1 MAESPLARAVG
12 AVMNLP
18 EDCGVTDGLMV
29 VQHGKVLV
37 EEYGAEKSASSKLL
51 SWSVAKSVT
60 HALCGIAVRDGL
72 LDIDAPAPVA
82 QWRGDERR
90 RITTRHL
97 LAMSSGLA
105 FREDYV
111 DGESSD
117 VIEMLFGAGQS
128 DMAEFAAS
136 FPLVAEPGA
145 LNSYSSGTTNIVCGI
160 LSRLLEKRADDFV
173 AWTRRELWEP
183 LGVGDVEMRMDGS
196 GTFIG
201 SSFVFMALRD
211 WARFGELY
219 LAGTVGDN
227 ADMSASRI
235 LPPGWV
241 DYARAAVPSPPGDS
255 QPYGAHWWLWPQYP
269 GAFAAQGYEGQHVI
283 VLPHLNAVVCRFGR
297 TPDAN
302 KLVVRSRLAA
312 LITELA

>member
-1 MAESPLARAVG
+1 MS
-12 AVMNLP
+12 LP
-18 EDCGVTDGLMV
+18 EGCGVTDGLMV
-29 VQHGKVLV
+29 VQGGKVIV
-37 EEYGAEKSASSKLL
+37 EEYGAEKSAGSRLL

-60 HALCGIAVRDGL
+60 QALCGIAVRDGV
-72 LDIDAPAPVA
+72 LDLDAPAAVP

-90 RITTRHL
+90 NITARHL

-117 VIEMLFGAGQS
+117 VIEMLFGTGQQ
-128 DMAEFAAS
+128 DMAGFAAG

-145 LNSYSSGTTNIVCGI
+145 RNSYSSGTTNIVSGM
-160 LSRLLEKRADDFV
+160 LSRLLDKRADDFV
-173 AWTRRELWEP
+173 AWARKELWDP
-183 LGVGDVEMRMDGS
+183 IGVGEVDMRVDGS

-211 WARFGELY
+211 WARFGELF
-219 LAGTVGDN
+219 LAGGGGDV
-227 ADMSASRI
+227 

-241 DYARAAVPSPPGDS
+241 DYARSETATAIEPGS
-255 QPYGAHWWLWPQYP
+255 NCPMELYTPYGAHWWRWPRYK
-269 GAFAAQGYEGQHVI
+269 GAFAGHGYEGQHVV
-283 VLPHLNAVVCRFGR
+283 VLPHAGAVVCRFGR

-302 KLVVRSRLAA
+302 KLEVRTRIMDVIDA
-312 LITELA
+312 LPVW